1 MAHVEVDQALVD
13 RCRRLSSDIA
23 DEVQTFIDAHTTTGV
38 ERTVARA
45 LGVEGVDDRGTPLV
59 NTLVER
65 VQERGDLARGI
76 SWALGE
82 TMLRNKSTLQEAAE
96 QLAYGSAPEP
106 QNRAEPKLADIR

>member
-23 DEVQTFIDAHTTTGV
+23 SEVQTFIDAHTTTGV

-59 NTLVER
+59 NTLIER
-65 VQERGDLARGI
+65 IQERGDLARGI

-82 TMLRNKSTLQEAAE
+82 AMIRNKSTLQEAAE
-96 QLAYGSAPEP
+96 QLAYGRAPVSVIRREP
-106 QNRAEPKLADIR
+106 ALTEIR